1 MGLDNDMPFSML
13 SEAFQKM
20 EVTSSRIALTEIL
33 IELFKRTPPQLMDDV
48 VYLIQGKLYPDF
60 VGLELGVG
68 EKLLLKAI
76 SLATGVSP
84 GEVEKLYKR
93 LGDVGKAAEDCEKRR
108 RQATLFREPLTVS
121 RVYSTL
127 ERVAKAFGEGS
138 QDMKIRLL
146 ASLFNDAEPLE
157 ARYLA
162 RIVLGKLRL
171 GVADYTVLD
180 ALAVAFGG
188 TKESREFVERA
199 YNLSSDLG
207 LVARTMAERQI
218 EGVKG
223 IGITVGRPVRP
234 MLAERLKTPQEV
246 LEKIGGRVA
255 AEYKFDGERMQVH
268 KKGDRVQVFSRRLE
282 NITNHYPDVIRIAG
296 EGIKA
301 EEAIVEG
308 EGVAFNPD
316 TGEFLPFQELMHR
329 RRKYGIEKAM
339 EEYPVSLYFF
349 DLLYLNGMDYTQ
361 KPYLERRGKLAEIV
375 EEGERI
381 HLAPMISTESPDE
394 LERFMMEAIER
405 GCEGLVIKDP
415 GSNYRAGAREWAWI
429 KLKREYRTEMTDTVD
444 LVIVGG
450 FHGRGKRVGVYGAYL
465 VAAYDK
471 EADMFRTV
479 CKVGTGF
486 TDEDLKGFYEM
497 MNRYEIDHKHPRV
510 DSKMEADAWFVPQV
524 VIEVLA
530 AEITL
535 SPIHTAAWSSIRP
548 GAGLALRFP
557 RYTGRLR
564 LDKNPED
571 ATTVQELIEM
581 YRRQTKS
588 VVEEEAKEIR

>member
-1 MGLDNDMPFSML
+1 MPFSRL

-33 IELFKRTPPQLMDDV
+33 IELFKQTPSQLMDDV

-68 EKLLLKAI
+68 EKLLLRAI
-76 SLATGVSP
+76 SLATGVGP
-84 GEVEKLYKR
+84 QEVEKLYKQ

-108 RQATLFREPLTVS
+108 RQATLFREPLTIS

-127 ERVAKAFGEGS
+127 EKVAKAFGEGS
-138 QDMKIRLL
+138 QDIKIRLL

-188 TKESREFVERA
+188 TKEAREIVERA

-207 LVARTMAERQI
+207 LVARTIAEQEL

-246 LEKIGGRVA
+246 LEKIGGEVA

-268 KKGDRVQVFSRRLE
+268 KKGDQVWVFSRRLE
-282 NITNHYPDVIRIAG
+282 NITDHYPDVTRIAG
-296 EGIKA
+296 DGIKA
-301 EEAIVEG
+301 EEVIVEG

-349 DLLYLNGMDYTQ
+349 DLLYLDGVDYTQ
-361 KPYLERRGKLAEIV
+361 KPYSERRRKLTEIV
-375 EEGERI
+375 EESERI
-381 HLAPMISTESPDE
+381 HLAPMIRTESPDG
-394 LERFMMEAIER
+394 LETFMMEAIER
-405 GCEGLVIKDP
+405 GCEGLVVKDP

-450 FHGRGKRVGVYGAYL
+450 FHGRGKRTGVYGAYL

-486 TDEDLKGFYEM
+486 TDEDLKDFYEM
-497 MNRYEIDHKHPRV
+497 MSRYETDHKHPRV
-510 DSKMEADAWFVPQV
+510 DSKMEADKWFIPQV

-535 SPIHTAAWSSIRP
+535 SPIHTAAWGSIRS

-564 LDKNPED
+564 LDKSPED

-588 VVEEEAKEIR
+588 IVEEEAKEIR